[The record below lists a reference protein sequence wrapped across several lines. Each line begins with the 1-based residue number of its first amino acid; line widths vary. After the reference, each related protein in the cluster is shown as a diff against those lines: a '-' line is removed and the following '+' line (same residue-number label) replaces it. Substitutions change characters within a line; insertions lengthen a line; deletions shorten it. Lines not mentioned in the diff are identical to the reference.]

1 MSTLFRMKITIG
13 RVGAGVLVAGFVTTL
28 VALVPA
34 TAAADSVRITSDP
47 GSVRI
52 TSDSVRITSDSV
64 RITGV
69 CEGPDREH
77 ILCEKP

>member
-1 MSTLFRMKITIG
+1 MKITFN

-28 VALVPA
+28 VALAPA
-34 TAAADSVRITSDP
+34 VAAADSVRITSDP
-47 GSVRI
+47 DSVRITSDSVRI

-69 CEGPDREH
+69 R
-77 ILCEKP
+77 